1 MAQFARLT
9 AGQSPGD
16 LYIREETALST
27 SASKGKGKGKSR
39 GAEKAPDAEEHR
51 QQEDR
56 SGLEQGAS
64 ASTKE
69 SYSSEDFPEGN
80 DSQESDGSTTSSQTQ
95 SYDPAASCRAGA
107 CRPCGFFLRPSGCS
121 KGAACTFCH
130 TCKPKRFQAAKTA
143 GKEASLKVLVSL

>member
-1 MAQFARLT
+1 M
-9 AGQSPGD
+9 SPGVV
-16 LYIREETALST
+16 YIREEKALST

-56 SGLEQGAS
+56 SGLEQGAF
-64 ASTKE
+64 ASSE
-69 SYSSEDFPEGN
+69 DIHSSEDFPEGS
-80 DSQESDGSTTSSQTQ
+80 DSQETEGITTSSQTQ
-95 SYDPAASCRAGA
+95 PYDPAAACRVGA
-107 CRPCGFFLRPSGCS
+107 CRPCGFFWRPSGCS
-121 KGAACTFCH
+121 KAAACTFCH